1 VRIRGVPR
9 DPLATGASTRRRRW
23 DVVRKRDDTG
33 KDVMTGEIA
42 KDIAVVACIISV
54 FLYDYD

>member
-1 VRIRGVPR
+1 
-9 DPLATGASTRRRRW
+9 
-23 DVVRKRDDTG
+23 VRKRDDTG